1 MVDNSKK
8 LAISGPADS
17 AILPVPWAP
26 ALMRN
31 RKDGHVLTND
41 LIHNG
46 VWEMPEVIVPR
57 AIFVFGPTSKGFT
70 ES

>member
-1 MVDNSKK
+1 
-8 LAISGPADS
+8 
-17 AILPVPWAP
+17 
-26 ALMRN
+26 MRN
-31 RKDGHVLTND
+31 RKDGHVLPND